1 MLTGYEGDDAKR
13 SERKSEPISKCAT
26 DGAGENTAKTS
37 ATILGAD
44 PSQVA
49 VSSDYIVVTASGNLN
64 LQDQAGSPITLPGLA
79 EHRHIHLP
87 HYSLYRAMT
96 RNAEVLGFDPFLI
109 HDDDALSPWT
119 ASDSLS
125 IPGRPNLHPTP
136 TQLCT
141 PHHPYLDVIAI
152 PSLRDNIIV
161 ATLSESQEDEICYD
175 IHQNSISVWG
185 SQPWN
190 AICKLCKVKT
200 LKSSSRLTK
209 TQRGKSH
216 NLLWTSGGGYS
227 GTK

>member
-1 MLTGYEGDDAKR
+1 MAHVLTGYVGDDARR
-13 SERKSEPISKCAT
+13 SKRKSEPTSNSTT
-26 DGAGENTAKTS
+26 DEAGENTAKLTAIS
-37 ATILGAD
+37 LVAD
-44 PSQVA
+44 LSQVA
-49 VSSDYIVVTASGNLN
+49 VSSDYVPVTASGNLN
-64 LQDQAGSPITLPGLA
+64 LRDQMGNYVALPGLA

-125 IPGRPNLHPTP
+125 IPGRHNLHPTP

-190 AICKLCKVKT
+190 AMCKFCKVKP
-200 LKSSSRLTK
+200 SNPRPD
-209 TQRGKSH
+209 
-216 NLLWTSGGGYS
+216 
-227 GTK
+227 